1 MTTQTQSSQLKHL
14 ITIGF
19 CADVGGRGFHLPNS
33 IALRSDGRIYV
44 MSRSSQSHPLGT
56 RMGMLDLNEEFYGE
70 FGSRGTGDGQF
81 IGPTDIAFDSEDRLF
96 LADEQLNRITVY
108 DSDGNFLEK
117 WGTPGNDPGQ
127 ISGPSGL
134 AFDSNDTLYITDQWN
149 HRVQKFTRDGQHVG
163 GWGGAGTADGQFNM
177 PWGIAIDKGDT
188 NDNVFIVDWRND
200 RIQKFTSEG
209 EHLLTF
215 GTPGLEEGQLNRPAD
230 VALGPN
236 GTIYVADWGNQRVQ
250 AFDPDGNFLQSLR
263 GEATMT
269 KWGREYLD
277 ANDDESRARES
288 YKPYID
294 VDALTPHEASARVEP
309 YFWNPIGVE
318 TDADGRLYVADAAR
332 HRIQVYEPAN

>member
-1 MTTQTQSSQLKHL
+1 MTTQTQPGRMKHL

-44 MSRSSQSHPLGT
+44 MSRSSQAHPLGT
-56 RMGMLDLNEEFYGE
+56 RMGMCDLNDEFYGE

-81 IGPTDIAFDSEDRLF
+81 IGPTDIAFDSSDRLF
-96 LADEQLNRITVY
+96 LADEQLNRITIY
-108 DSDGNFLEK
+108 DADGNFLEK
-117 WGTPGNDPGQ
+117 WGTPGNEPGQ

-134 AFDSNDTLYITDQWN
+134 AFDSHDTLYITDQWN
-149 HRVQKFTRDGQHVG
+149 HRVQKFTPDGNYLG
-163 GWGGAGTADGQFNM
+163 GWGERGKGDGQFNM
-177 PWGIAIDKGDT
+177 PWGIT
-188 NDNVFIVDWRND
+188 VDNEDDVYIVDWRND

-215 GTPGLEEGQLNRPAD
+215 GTPGREEGQLDRPAD
-230 VALGPN
+230 VTVGPN

-250 AFDPDGNFLQSLR
+250 AFDPEGGFLQLLR

-269 KWGREYLD
+269 RWGREYLD

-318 TDADGRLYVADAAR
+318 TDSEGRLYVADAAR
-332 HRIQVYEPAN
+332 HRFQVYEPAK